1 MADEQEKGSHV
12 NLKRALTA
20 IQRLSVDE
28 KDAVLRFA
36 KMVRQRQCVALRSV
50 RGSAFPFASFL
61 GTLTRGFCPGDV
73 TSARLSG
80 WRAEP
85 APPEGQAAARAT
97 Q

>member
-50 RGSAFPFASFL
+50 RGSALPFAFFSD
-61 GTLTRGFCPGDV
+61 R
-73 TSARLSG
+73 S
-80 WRAEP
+80 RAVSVP
-85 APPEGQAAARAT
+85 AT
-97 Q
+97 